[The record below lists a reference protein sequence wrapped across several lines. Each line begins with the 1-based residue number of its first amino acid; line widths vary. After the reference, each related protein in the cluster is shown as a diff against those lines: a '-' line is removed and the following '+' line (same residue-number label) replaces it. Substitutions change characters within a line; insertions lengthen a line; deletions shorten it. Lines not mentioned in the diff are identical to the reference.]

1 MYKVLIYIWFGFL
14 IKFKLIKFIG
24 EKISLMYE
32 YKMIMIYIV
41 FVLCFNCFGFLLN

>member
-32 YKMIMIYIV
+32 YKMIMIYS
-41 FVLCFNCFGFLLN
+41 VLCCVLIVLVFY